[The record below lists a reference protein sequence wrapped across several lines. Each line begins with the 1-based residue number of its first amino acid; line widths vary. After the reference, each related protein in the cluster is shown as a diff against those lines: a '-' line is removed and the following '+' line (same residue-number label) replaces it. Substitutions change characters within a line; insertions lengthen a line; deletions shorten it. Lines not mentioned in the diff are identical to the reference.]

1 MPVKASPSTAWT
13 RIVVEGPLLSPP
25 HQSRQTAYLTL
36 PWTARMR
43 QNVVQWGAAFTFIT
57 MEGNMRSLIKPA
69 ALFLVLLVGVGL
81 YLGWFSVTRSK
92 PDAESDKTNINVS
105 VDKAKMKSDIKKAR
119 GKVRERV
126 RGIKD

>member
-1 MPVKASPSTAWT
+1 
-13 RIVVEGPLLSPP
+13 
-25 HQSRQTAYLTL
+25 
-36 PWTARMR
+36 MR

-57 MEGNMRSLIKPA
+57 MEGDMRSLFKPA
-69 ALFLVLLVGVGL
+69 AFFLVLLVGVGL

>member
-1 MPVKASPSTAWT
+1 
-13 RIVVEGPLLSPP
+13 
-25 HQSRQTAYLTL
+25 
-36 PWTARMR
+36 MR
-43 QNVVQWGAAFTFIT
+43 QNVVQRGAAFTFIT
-57 MEGNMRSLIKPA
+57 MEGDMRSLIKPA

-92 PDAESDKTNINVS
+92 PDAESDNTNINVS